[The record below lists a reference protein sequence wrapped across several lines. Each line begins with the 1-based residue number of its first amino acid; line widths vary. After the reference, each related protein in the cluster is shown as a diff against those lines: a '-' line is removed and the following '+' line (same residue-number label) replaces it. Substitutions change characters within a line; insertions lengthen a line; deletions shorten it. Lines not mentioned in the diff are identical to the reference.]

1 MTRQATLLGRI
12 GLALLPLLLPIRS
25 ARAEPPGVLVFAAA
39 SLKNALDDAAAGYPA
54 ARVTVSYAASGALA
68 RQIEAG
74 APAALFIS
82 ADEDWMDEL
91 AAKGLIDAASRI
103 DLLGNTLVLIAPS
116 SRPVRFEFGHDRDL
130 AALLGDGRLAIG
142 DPQSVPAGHYAENAL
157 NALGLWPGVAAHL
170 ARAESVR
177 AALALVDRG
186 EAPLGIVYRTD
197 AVADS
202 AVRIVAE
209 FPDGSHTPIRYPAAL
224 IAPVAA
230 PARDFLA
237 WLGSPAA
244 APFFARQGFI
254 VPAR

>member
-1 MTRQATLLGRI
+1 MTLRAALLGRI
-12 GLALLPLLLPIRS
+12 GLAFLALVLPGLP
-25 ARAEPPGVLVFAAA
+25 AWADPPTLLVFAAA
-39 SLKNALDDAAAGYPA
+39 SLKNALDAAVAAYPA
-54 ARVTVSYAASGALA
+54 AGVTVSYAASGALA

-82 ADEDWMDEL
+82 ADEEWMDEL
-91 AAKGLIDAASRI
+91 AAKGLIDAASRT

-116 SRPVRFEFGHDRDL
+116 SSPVRFEFGHDRDL

-157 NALGLWPGVAAHL
+157 TALGLWPGVAAHL
-170 ARAESVR
+170 ARADSVR

-197 AVADS
+197 AMADS
-202 AVRIVAE
+202 AVRIVTG
-209 FPDGSHTPIRYPAAL
+209 FPDGSHQPIRYPAAL
-224 IAPVAA
+224 IAPAMA

-237 WLGSPAA
+237 WLNSPAA
-244 APFFARQGFI
+244 APFFAREGFI

>member
-1 MTRQATLLGRI
+1 MIARVALLGRI
-12 GLALLPLLLPIRS
+12 ALALVALLLPV
-25 ARAEPPGVLVFAAA
+25 RAGWADPPGVLVFAAA
-39 SLKNALDDAAAGYPA
+39 SLKNALDDAVAAYPA

-82 ADEDWMDEL
+82 ADEEWMDEL
-91 AAKGLIDAASRI
+91 AAKGLIEAGSRT

-116 SRPVRFEFGHDRDL
+116 ASPARFEFGRDTDL
-130 AALLGDGRLAIG
+130 APLLGDGRLAMG
-142 DPQSVPAGHYAENAL
+142 DPQSVPAGRYAETAL
-157 NALGLWPGVAAHL
+157 NALGLWPNVATRL
-170 ARAESVR
+170 ARADSVR
-177 AALALVDRG
+177 AALALVDHA

-197 AVADS
+197 AMADS
-202 AVRIVAE
+202 AVRVVAE
-209 FPDGSHTPIRYPAAL
+209 FPDDSHKPIRYPAAL
-224 IAPVAA
+224 IAPAAA

-244 APFFARQGFI
+244 ARFFARQGFI